1 MRWAGFLMIFI
12 RNYFRFCSSPPYNLQ
27 SVSQG
32 CRTKQHYH
40 SFYSHSRWKC
50 TSVSTFNIINER
62 FEICYHT
69 TFRDVFYIGYH
80 DIIKYARNIQEIY
93 WLIKIDL
100 NIGGQ
105 SWKLWRRWPR
115 NTASYANSAQWF
127 GYFLESFHKIV
138 VVLSHKTLYIIP
150 LRHKT
155 SLGLAPWLLYFSRKM
170 SFVFY
175 SQHER

>member
-1 MRWAGFLMIFI
+1 MSEIISDFVLHLPTICSRWARVARQNNILIDFTLTLVQDVLQLVISILSMKDLKYASIP
-12 RNYFRFCSSPPYNLQ
+12 RFPTCLF
-27 SVSQG
+27 
-32 CRTKQHYH
+32 CIH
-40 SFYSHSRWKC
+40 
-50 TSVSTFNIINER
+50 NIIN
-62 FEICYHT
+62 
-69 TFRDVFYIGYH
+69 
-80 DIIKYARNIQEIY
+80 YARNIQEIY
-93 WLIKIDL
+93 RLLKIDL
-100 NIGGQ
+100 NTGGQ
-105 SWKLWRRWPR
+105 SWKFWRRWPR

-175 SQHER
+175 SRHEL